1 MKLPTIKPK
10 KVIQKLQKAGFVVD
24 RQRGSHVVLFNKQ
37 NKKFVVVAY
46 HNKDLKKGTIRNIIK
61 QAGLTIEE
69 FNKL

>member
-1 MKLPTIKPK
+1 MKLPTIKPR
-10 KVIQKLQKAGFVVD
+10 KVIRKLQQAGFIVD
-24 RQRGSHVVLFNKQ
+24 RQRGSHAVLFNKQ

-46 HNKDLKKGTIRNIIK
+46 HNKDLKKGTIKNIIK

>member
-1 MKLPTIKPK
+1 MKLPIIKPR
-10 KVIQKLQKAGFVVD
+10 KVIQKLHKAGFVVD
-24 RQRGSHVVLFNKQ
+24 RQKGSHAVLFNKQ
-37 NKKFVVVAY
+37 NKKFVVVPY